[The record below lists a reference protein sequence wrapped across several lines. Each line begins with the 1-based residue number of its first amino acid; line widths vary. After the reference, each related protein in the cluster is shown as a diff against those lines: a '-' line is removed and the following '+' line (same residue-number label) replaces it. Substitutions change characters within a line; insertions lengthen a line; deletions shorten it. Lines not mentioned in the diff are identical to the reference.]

1 MTMIVFSTASV
12 DKCGKPRAFP
22 RTGTQRLLLL
32 ENFKRLSTAALSERN
47 RPFLLTGRKKTQSH
61 EYEIPQI
68 HNAYYDYIF
77 YK

>member
-1 MTMIVFSTASV
+1 MWKNEHFSTAKKQKV
-12 DKCGKPRAFP
+12 LP
-22 RTGTQRLLLL
+22 L

>member
-1 MTMIVFSTASV
+1 MTTIVFSTASV
-12 DKCGKPRAFP
+12 DKCGKPPAFP
-22 RTGTQRLLLL
+22 RTGTQKLLLL

-47 RPFLLTGRKKTQSH
+47 SSFLLTEHKKTESY

-68 HNAYYDYIF
+68 HNTYYDYIF